1 MAQESLE
8 YGQITIG
15 DFAEI
20 LKKIVQYGYGK
31 EVISLDCGSIPTR
44 FASWRGAY
52 RCLTISHEECYPEE
66 CTVSALLEKAEKAKN
81 GIFYGYKGGRYQ
93 MSSRTPLFADPYYNA
108 SGRYVIGIKKRDR
121 QWIILTEH
129 GENEKVLLESRELIP
144 AV

>member
-31 EVISLDCGSIPTR
+31 EIISLDCGSVPTR

-52 RCLTISHEECYPEE
+52 RCLTISHEEHHPEE
-66 CTVSALLEKAEKAKN
+66 CTVSALLEKAEEAKTVSFMDTKEVA
-81 GIFYGYKGGRYQ
+81 IKCHQKPHYTPIRTT
-93 MSSRTPLFADPYYNA
+93 TPLVVMW
-108 SGRYVIGIKKRDR
+108 SESKTEIGDGLFSPNTERVKKYF
-121 QWIILTEH
+121 
-129 GENEKVLLESRELIP
+129 
-144 AV
+144 